1 MKSINQMA
9 KLILVG
15 LLSLSSLVAL
25 SACHQNISESSSK
38 PATENSATES
48 QPASTASSGVAGT
61 TAAAPATAPA
71 AGLKTATT
79 ATTTP
84 TTPGMA
90 TPGMATPGMAT
101 PGMATA
107 PDSKATSTDTPSATA
122 TTAAATDAGKTNVVD
137 LAASS
142 GEFTTLAKAIEAA
155 GLTDTLKAAGPYTV
169 FAPTDAAF
177 AALPA
182 GTLDKL
188 LLPENKETLKKV
200 LTYHVLQ
207 GQVISQDI
215 KPGDVATV
223 EGNTVKVEQTGSE
236 VKVNDATVTKPDLQ
250 ASNGVIHAI
259 DKVIIPPD
267 VKATL
272 ESGSP
277 SN

>member
-1 MKSINQMA
+1 MKT
-9 KLILVG
+9 
-15 LLSLSSLVAL
+15 
-25 SACHQNISESSSK
+25 
-38 PATENSATES
+38 AT
-48 QPASTASSGVAGT
+48 
-61 TAAAPATAPA
+61 
-71 AGLKTATT
+71 TATT

-84 TTPGMA
+84 GST
-90 TPGMATPGMAT
+90 T

-107 PDSKATSTDTPSATA
+107 PAATATTAATPAATA

-155 GLTDTLKAAGPYTV
+155 GLTDTLKGAGPYTV

-182 GTLDKL
+182 GTLEKL

-207 GQVISQDI
+207 EQVTSKDI

-223 EGNTVKVEQTGSE
+223 EGSTVKVEQTGSE

-272 ESGSP
+272 ESGSQ